1 MMITV
6 LDFGSELLSGF
17 KHVGLLLEKLGGGV
31 QPASQNPYLS
41 YGQNNWK
48 TISFGAAHTY
58 IAHIKEYPPPSR
70 EVQAL
75 ARFIV
80 LCSWARQFFLGLP
93 LSTQVYKWVLA
104 NLTLG
109 VGGGILL
116 ASHFSLCNKKWVYS
130 LAWWASRLEC
140 RLYLP
145 FLSNTT
151 VLARYKK

>member
-1 MMITV
+1 MFVSIMM
-6 LDFGSELLSGF
+6 
-17 KHVGLLLEKLGGGV
+17 KKWLLLKNIPILRLDCKNDILFITKTG
-31 QPASQNPYLS
+31 QIYPIHDQNS
-41 YGQNNWK
+41 WK
-48 TISFGAAHTY
+48 TIPFGAAHTY
-58 IAHIKEYPPPSR
+58 IAHIKEYPPSR
-70 EVQAL
+70 GVQAL

-116 ASHFSLCNKKWVYS
+116 ASHFSLCSKKWVYS